1 VAFVEHFGADFA
13 DFGQAVVVAGVDLFG
28 IFDDAYQD
36 ALGLVAGSQ
45 PALLLPTS
53 DVGLAGVGDSV
64 TVAGASY
71 TIAAVQPDGVGITRL
86 LLK

>member
-1 VAFVEHFGADFA
+1 MGFIENLAPFMADFA
-13 DFGQAVVVAGVDLFG
+13 VDATIGGLTVLG
-28 IFDDAYQD
+28 IFDDTYQD

-64 TVAGASY
+64 TVAGTSY
-71 TIAAVQPDGVGITRL
+71 TIAAIQPDGVGITRL